1 MIKVTIHFSEM
12 ANARSTLKGMPD
24 FVTTF
29 MVAPTEV
36 LPMSVVN
43 QQADT
48 RAAAAAAAAE
58 NVSDV
63 LSTTSS
69 TTVPKVVLPVAV
81 PAVNVSPTTLSNS
94 DIAASKDSKSAA
106 VFTASVSSVAID
118 ETPAVISNV
127 PLFPA
132 PNFGIVE
139 PACLPDLNVCR
150 HLPTRSLRGVNV
162 FQVDSETGF
171 IPCLG
176 LAPFDTTIMR
186 RFTDMENA
194 EGRNDSA
201 VLIQMVEKI
210 ALPSSCHK
218 SNFDFGKTNIQP
230 SFVSSLSVNM
240 ILAVSPVSYNYL
252 LEYLASPKYVDIR
265 SRIQQFVCQ
274 QGGPLAKNFDQK
286 NFVNI
291 ITHYPASDMT
301 LAVKTVLYNYG
312 GKGERK
318 HRLVNLL
325 GYFKSSWDRDSIPP
339 GTDFMHLPV
348 NSLLQMQKNT
358 YEMSLERFFL
368 VRTNRDAGKFD
379 EDMYDSLF
387 SPYPGLPLE
396 GYIDAGLLFSPSSFE
411 NNEEEE
417 EDDDDDEKARLLLA
431 AAEEVATAGKSAVAT
446 TPSRN
451 KGGVVSG
458 ERSIEDKTDR
468 AVVAKPVVQTRTSY
482 DGDIDDGEIQKT
494 PPMARSVL
502 AGRYRKSVSR
512 ESGDRS
518 VDSLNHSKASN
529 QSRDSSKDSIGKSLK
544 NHRLRRS
551 ESRQS
556 HHSRRSSKSQ
566 QSHRSRRRSES
577 QQSHRSRRRSESCKS
592 DRSRRSSKSQ
602 QSHRSR
608 RRSESCKSDRS
619 RRSNESG
626 QRNSSKSRHS
636 RRDRS
641 RESSKSHH
649 SRKDRSRE
657 SRYRKDHETQELRE
671 RSRERRQRDLSLEQ
685 RESRDRKRRRRDKRP
700 DK

>member
-417 EDDDDDEKARLLLA
+417 EEEDDDDEKARLLLA

-577 QQSHRSRRRSESCKS
+577 
-592 DRSRRSSKSQ
+592 
-602 QSHRSR
+602 
-608 RRSESCKSDRS
+608 CKSDRS

-685 RESRDRKRRRRDKRP
+685 RESRDRKRRRRDRRP

>member
-36 LPMSVVN
+36 LPMSVAN
-43 QQADT
+43 QQAET
-48 RAAAAAAAAE
+48 RAAAAASAAE

-94 DIAASKDSKSAA
+94 DIAASKDNKSAA

-194 EGRNDSA
+194 EGRYDSA

-417 EDDDDDEKARLLLA
+417 EEEEEEEDDDDDEKARLLLA

-458 ERSIEDKTDR
+458 MERSIEDKTDR
-468 AVVAKPVVQTRTSY
+468 AVVAKSVVETRTSF

-518 VDSLNHSKASN
+518 IDSLNHSKASN
-529 QSRDSSKDSIGKSLK
+529 RSRDSSKDSIGKSLK

-556 HHSRRSSKSQ
+556 HH
-566 QSHRSRRRSES
+566 
-577 QQSHRSRRRSESCKS
+577 
-592 DRSRRSSKSQ
+592 SRRSSKSQ

-641 RESSKSHH
+641 RESFKSHH

-685 RESRDRKRRRRDKRP
+685 RESRDRKRRRRDRRP

>member
-36 LPMSVVN
+36 LPMSVAN
-43 QQADT
+43 QQAET
-48 RAAAAAAAAE
+48 RAAAAASAAE

-94 DIAASKDSKSAA
+94 DIAASKDNKSAA

-194 EGRNDSA
+194 EGRYDSA

-417 EDDDDDEKARLLLA
+417 EEEEEEEKEEEEDDDDEKARLLLA

-468 AVVAKPVVQTRTSY
+468 AVVAKSVVETRTSF

-518 VDSLNHSKASN
+518 IDSLNHSKASN
-529 QSRDSSKDSIGKSLK
+529 RSRDSSKDSIGKSLK

-556 HHSRRSSKSQ
+556 HH
-566 QSHRSRRRSES
+566 
-577 QQSHRSRRRSESCKS
+577 
-592 DRSRRSSKSQ
+592 SRRSSKSQ

-641 RESSKSHH
+641 RESFKSHH

-685 RESRDRKRRRRDKRP
+685 RESRDRKRRRRDRRP